1 MTENLVKLIET
12 SNKMIDVARGMQLA
26 CQRKKMKVYSHSRFV
41 VSFFLRR
48 AWEMFESFL
57 ILIKENRI
65 IDSALL
71 LRSLLE
77 MGISLGYIFA
87 ADIDE
92 AKNDKRALRYLL
104 DGDKQQLKLINSNL
118 DGFKEFDPNIEKRKD
133 KLKGQ
138 IKTMENAFR
147 DKFGDDNWDL
157 PCIEQRAKLSKSTI
171 LQNAYNQSYR
181 DLSNIEHHSFLFGQH
196 YVDSEE
202 CEPKKEI
209 NHLEQHPQFKLAVS
223 LFLFRIVFV
232 EILSVFNDVFRLKWT
247 EQIAELRTLQ
257 DVEYVLLR
265 K

>member
-1 MTENLVKLIET
+1 MNNLSKLIET
-12 SNKMIDVARGMQLA
+12 GYRMIDVARSMQLA
-26 CQRKKMKVYSHSRFV
+26 CQRKKKKVYSHSRFV
-41 VSFFLRR
+41 VSFFLSR
-48 AWEMFESFL
+48 AREMFESFL
-57 ILIKENRI
+57 IFIKENRI

-92 AKNDKRALRYLL
+92 AENEKRALRYLL

-118 DGFKEFDPNIEKRKD
+118 NGFKDFDPNIEKRRDELKD
-133 KLKGQ
+133 Q
-138 IKTMENAFR
+138 IKTMESAFR

-157 PCIEQRAKLSKSTI
+157 PCIKERAKLSKSTV

-181 DLSNIEHHSFLFGQH
+181 DLSNIEHHSILFGQH
-196 YVDSEE
+196 YVDSEK

-209 NHLEQHPQFKLAVS
+209 NHLKQHPQFKPAVS
-223 LFLFRIVFV
+223 VFLFRIVFV

-247 EQIAELRTLQ
+247 EHIEVLRKLQ
-257 DVEYVLLR
+257 DAECLLL
-265 K
+265 KE